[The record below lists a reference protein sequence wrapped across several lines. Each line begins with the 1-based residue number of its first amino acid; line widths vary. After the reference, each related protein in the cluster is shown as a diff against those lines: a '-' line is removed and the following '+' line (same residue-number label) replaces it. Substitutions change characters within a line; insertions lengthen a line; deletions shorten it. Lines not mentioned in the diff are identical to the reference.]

1 MAALGDAVLES
12 VDVHQLAEYLQEL
25 IATNGILKRELA
37 ARDDTIRQ
45 LTVQLDD
52 QHEHAAGLDHA
63 LKASK
68 RTLKALHAKLVS
80 NEKVHAQERAALDHD
95 LATLRDRCRRLHG
108 GIHLNRDAS
117 PVNDD
122 AGYSSSGWTTA
133 TSASPID
140 ADGSDDGRM
149 SRANTTTP
157 EPPSDG
163 DTTWANGT
171 PPPVPPLP
179 TGTPPPH
186 PAHYHHLRS
195 ASPPR
200 RSPSAGYPSK
210 PTSRARGTQASFPDP
225 RVAALTDANRA
236 LERKLH
242 ETALNLTLAQAAL
255 HNAESTAFDR
265 AREAAA
271 ARSDVLEMQRS
282 LESLREQNE
291 GYKLLLEE
299 KTLNGEWHVDDWAEH
314 ARNARLAVAVD
325 RHVVRHEEVVD
336 HGAEDT
342 LGIDEGDVPDHD
354 DPMEQWGATE
364 GEVVGESLGAFF
376 GGNAPDETAPVGES
390 LGAFF
395 GRSSSPA
402 PPSDA
407 PATTQATEPTA
418 PVATATAVAAA
429 LRDPAP
435 GPTSPRPRCPADSL
449 ESELARAALNSENDA
464 QIAVLNSE
472 VKALQLYISTILTR
486 IMDASPSDDEEHDH
500 EPTISAA
507 ARARSASR
515 IRRRISRP
523 PPGRRGTSSKPNP
536 VAGSASADR
545 RIKSERPPLAAG
557 LMTSPHGLLRSND
570 DPEANALESSLAL
583 AKRSAPLPPL
593 LGNWRTPSGSAAPS
607 PAASRRSSTGHSHL
621 GPLVDAP
628 GAQAA
633 DAPAELAA
641 EHYFR
646 PAESEVSF
654 DDPNALATVTPPPS
668 IAIPPPPPSRAPTTR
683 EPSPAAQPAAPAS
696 RTASTTRRRG
706 SSRTRWRT
714 RSPARHAADPV
725 PVDDKDATGSGMEA
739 ALRIAAWFSGRQWAQ
754 QQKQHAAAAPAAAA
768 VSTVAPDATTDPDA
782 VVPPPPPTAPNEEEL
797 PLDAARAV
805 PDELEAL
812 IAPPPPVPTTASAA
826 AADSDECPYDES
838 TRRRVRS
845 PATSP
850 VRPASKY
857 RAWAF
862 MRRLHGSAA
871 TPPPDQQPPPIP
883 EEDDTEPA
891 TATSSVAGDAATV
904 AAAQAAQ
911 RRIAKTRTRRP
922 WSAFLGGGGSSRR
935 SGADRTPPTS
945 QVEAESSVPRA
956 AAVGGGRRGSGYDE
970 DDEADDDELRVSR
983 QAIAMATAMA
993 PVPRFDRS
1001 RSPSVE
1007 ATTSA
1012 GKVESAEPPV
1022 PMIPAAPLV
1031 MSPPAS
1037 IVEEDQPLQ
1046 RQPTSSDQSADG
1058 MQSRPRSLLGM
1069 LGTSAATPPSL
1080 PAAVAPATTT
1090 DGARPSILRDSL
1102 ARSVFPAVLG
1112 RRRSS
1117 ATSSSATPPTPE
1129 PMSPPSVA
1137 ASSLPSP
1144 RLSLARPFAWTGS
1157 SPSGV
1162 STPPGPPPPLPPRRR
1177 SSATAGASADSPA
1190 STAPATP
1197 VTPAT
1202 AVLDADVATMSALT
1216 LAASS
1221 PAESTVLHAMARA
1234 MATSAPR
1241 DPFRW
1246 ARGGLGAGAGAGAG
1260 HGATAAAAAAMM
1272 GLAIRPGMVL
1282 AATSAAAVA
1291 AASSAPG
1298 MHLHAA
1304 HANANPWAAP
1314 VHPMPSASHA
1324 PTEGQ

>member
-133 TSASPID
+133 TSTSPID
-140 ADGSDDGRM
+140 AEGSDDGRM

-163 DTTWANGT
+163 DAPWASGT

-179 TGTPPPH
+179 AGTPPPH
-186 PAHYHHLRS
+186 HAHHHHLRS

-200 RSPSAGYPSK
+200 RSSSAGYPSK

-255 HNAESTAFDR
+255 HNAESAAFDR
-265 AREAAA
+265 ARDAAA
-271 ARSDVLEMQRS
+271 LRSDVLEMQRS

-325 RHVVRHEEVVD
+325 RHVVRQEVGD
-336 HGAEDT
+336 NGAEDT
-342 LGIDEGDVPDHD
+342 LGIDEGDLPDHD
-354 DPMEQWGATE
+354 DPMDQWGAME
-364 GEVVGESLGAFF
+364 GEVAGESLGAFF
-376 GGNAPDETAPVGES
+376 GGNAPEETPPVGES

-395 GRSSSPA
+395 GSSAPA
-402 PPSDA
+402 PPTTDA
-407 PATTQATEPTA
+407 PTTVPATEPAA
-418 PVATATAVAAA
+418 PAAPTSS
-429 LRDPAP
+429 DPAP
-435 GPTSPRPRCPADSL
+435 GATSPRPRCPADSL
-449 ESELARAALNSENDA
+449 ESELARAALSSENDA

-500 EPTISAA
+500 EPASSAA
-507 ARARSASR
+507 ARSRSVSR
-515 IRRRISRP
+515 LRRRISR
-523 PPGRRGTSSKPNP
+523 PPGRRGTSSKPTP
-536 VAGSASADR
+536 LAGSAPADR
-545 RIKSERPPLAAG
+545 RTESKRPPLAAG
-557 LMTSPHGLLRSND
+557 IMTSPHGLLRSND

-593 LGNWRTPSGSAAPS
+593 LGNWRTPSGSVAPS

-621 GPLVDAP
+621 GPLINAP

-646 PAESEVSF
+646 PAESELSF

-668 IAIPPPPPSRAPTTR
+668 IAVPPPPPSRAPTTR
-683 EPSPAAQPAAPAS
+683 EHSPAAQPAPAS

-714 RSPARHAADPV
+714 RSPARHAADPA

-754 QQKQHAAAAPAAAA
+754 QQKQHAAAAPTAAAP
-768 VSTVAPDATTDPDA
+768 VSTVAHDA
-782 VVPPPPPTAPNEEEL
+782 VTDSDAAVPPPQSAPVEEEL
-797 PLDAARAV
+797 PLDAARAA

-812 IAPPPPVPTTASAA
+812 IAPPPPAPVPTAAAA

-891 TATSSVAGDAATV
+891 TPTSSVAGDAATV

-935 SGADRTPPTS
+935 SGGGGADRTPPTS
-945 QVEAESSVPRA
+945 QVEAESSVPRPA
-956 AAVGGGRRGSGYDE
+956 AAGGRRGSGYDE

-1012 GKVESAEPPV
+1012 EKVESGQPPV
-1022 PMIPAAPLV
+1022 PVIPAAQLV

-1037 IVEEDQPLQ
+1037 IVEEEQPLQ
-1046 RQPTSSDQSADG
+1046 RQPPTSDQSTDG
-1058 MQSRPRSLLGM
+1058 TQSRPRSLLGM
-1069 LGTSAATPPSL
+1069 LGTSAAAPPSL

-1102 ARSVFPAVLG
+1102 ARSVFPSVLG

-1144 RLSLARPFAWTGS
+1144 RISLARPFAWTGS
-1157 SPSGV
+1157 SPSGT

-1177 SSATAGASADSPA
+1177 SSATAGASTADSPA

-1202 AVLDADVATMSALT
+1202 AMLDADMAAMSALT
-1216 LAASS
+1216 LAATS

-1246 ARGGLGAGAGAGAG
+1246 ARGGLGAGAGAGAA

-1298 MHLHAA
+1298 MHLHA

-1314 VHPMPSASHA
+1314 VHPMPSASSHA
-1324 PTEGQ
+1324 STEEP

>member
-45 LTVQLDD
+45 LTAQLDD

-117 PVNDD
+117 PVHDD

-133 TSASPID
+133 TSGSPID

-163 DTTWANGT
+163 DALWAAGA
-171 PPPVPPLP
+171 PPVPPLP
-179 TGTPPPH
+179 DGTPPPPH
-186 PAHYHHLRS
+186 HAHHHHHLRS
-195 ASPPR
+195 TSPPR

-210 PTSRARGTQASFPDP
+210 PTSRHRSTQASFPDP

-255 HNAESTAFDR
+255 HNAESAAFDR
-265 AREAAA
+265 ARDAATL
-271 ARSDVLEMQRS
+271 RSDVLEMQRS

-325 RHVVRHEEVVD
+325 RHVVRQDEVGD
-336 HGAEDT
+336 DRAEDT

-354 DPMEQWGATE
+354 DPMDQWGAME

-376 GGNAPDETAPVGES
+376 GGNAPDEASPVGES

-395 GRSSSPA
+395 GPSA
-402 PPSDA
+402 PVPPTADA
-407 PATTQATEPTA
+407 PTTSSAPEP
-418 PVATATAVAAA
+418 AVAAA
-429 LRDPAP
+429 APADPAP
-435 GPTSPRPRCPADSL
+435 DATSPRPRCPADSL

-500 EPTISAA
+500 DPAASAA

-515 IRRRISRP
+515 LRRRISR
-523 PPGRRGTSSKPNP
+523 PPGRRGTSSKPTP
-536 VAGSASADR
+536 VAAAQSDR
-545 RIKSERPPLAAG
+545 RTESKRPPLAAG

-583 AKRSAPLPPL
+583 AKRSAPLPSL
-593 LGNWRTPSGSAAPS
+593 LGNWRTPNGSAAPS

-628 GAQAA
+628 SAQAA

-646 PAESEVSF
+646 PAESELSF

-668 IAIPPPPPSRAPTTR
+668 IAVPPPPPSRAPTTR
-683 EPSPAAQPAAPAS
+683 EPSPAAQPAPPS

-714 RSPARHAADPV
+714 RSPVRHADSTTAAGAAAV
-725 PVDDKDATGSGMEA
+725 DKDATGSGMEA

-754 QQKQHAAAAPAAAA
+754 QQKQHSAAAPPTAAPVPA
-768 VSTVAPDATTDPDA
+768 VAPDAVTVSDTA
-782 VVPPPPPTAPNEEEL
+782 VPPPPPAPVEEEL
-797 PLDAARAV
+797 PLDATRAA

-812 IAPPPPVPTTASAA
+812 IAPPPPAPVPATSAA

-838 TRRRVRS
+838 TRRRLRS

-850 VRPASKY
+850 ARPASKY

-891 TATSSVAGDAATV
+891 TPTSSVAGDAATV

-935 SGADRTPPTS
+935 SGGGADRTPPTS
-945 QVEAESSVPRA
+945 QVEAESSVPRTA
-956 AAVGGGRRGSGYDE
+956 AGGRRGSGYDE
-970 DDEADDDELRVSR
+970 DDEADDDELRMSR

-1012 GKVESAEPPV
+1012 GKLNSAEPPV
-1022 PMIPAAPLV
+1022 PAIPAAPLV

-1037 IVEEDQPLQ
+1037 IVEEEEPLQ
-1046 RQPTSSDQSADG
+1046 RQLPTSDQSTDG
-1058 MQSRPRSLLGM
+1058 TQSRPRSLLGM
-1069 LGTSAATPPSL
+1069 LGASAAAPPSL

-1117 ATSSSATPPTPE
+1117 ATSSSATLPTPE

-1144 RLSLARPFAWTGS
+1144 RLGLARPFAWTGS
-1157 SPSGV
+1157 PSSGT

-1177 SSATAGASADSPA
+1177 SSATAGASAESPS

-1202 AVLDADVATMSALT
+1202 AVLDADVAAMTALT
-1216 LAASS
+1216 LAATS

-1282 AATSAAAVA
+1282 AATSAAAAA

-1298 MHLHAA
+1298 MHLHA

-1314 VHPMPSASHA
+1314 VHPMPNAPSHA
-1324 PTEGQ
+1324 PTEGP